1 MGATTIFLI
10 TRHGR
15 DAILPPYTEMD
26 VSLSRA
32 VSLGSDPPATAPS
45 K

>member
-1 MGATTIFLI
+1 MGATTIFLLS
-10 TRHGR
+10 RHGR
-15 DAILPPYTEMD
+15 DVILPPYTEMD

-32 VSLGSDPPATAPS
+32 VSLGSDSPATAPA

>member
-1 MGATTIFLI
+1 MGATGIFLL

-15 DAILPPYTEMD
+15 DVILPPYTEME

-32 VSLGSDPPATAPS
+32 VSLGSDSPATAPP